1 MQGGGSGNGPPN
13 GGNRPFPPGGG
24 EPPGG
29 GSPPDGGYG
38 APPPPGG
45 YGAPPP
51 GGYGAPPPPRG
62 YGAPPPGGYGLAPIQ
77 PGGLIPYAG
86 PRLNPHA
93 AQVLTPRTS
102 LNVVL
107 FTLLTCGIYGMIWM
121 YQTTDELRVAT
132 GDESLKPGLDLALA
146 LLTCG
151 VWWIYVDYRN
161 AQKVYE
167 VFRAMGVPR
176 NDQSTAILL
185 LAIFFRPVAFFLL
198 QEEYTALGRLARGE
212 PV

>member
-29 GSPPDGGYG
+29 GSPPD
-38 APPPPGG
+38 
-45 YGAPPP
+45 
-51 GGYGAPPPPRG
+51 
-62 YGAPPPGGYGLAPIQ
+62 GGYGLAPIQ

-107 FTLLTCGIYGMIWM
+107 FTLL
-121 YQTTDELRVAT
+121 TDELRVAT